1 MTERGLFIT
10 VEGCEGAGKTTALDY
25 LERALGAAGIRVL
38 RTREPGGTPLAE
50 RLRDVLLDPAG
61 EEVAPLAELLVIF
74 AARAQHLERC
84 IVPALESGQWVL
96 CDRFTDATYAYQ
108 GGGRRLGDGPV
119 AVLEEFVHDSLQP
132 DLTLLL
138 DLPVE
143 VGLDRV
149 RGRGALDRF
158 EREDIA
164 FFERVRRTYLKRAAQ
179 SSGRY
184 RVIDAGRPL
193 AEVQNGLDTLVSE
206 LAQVR
211 RPRAATRSTEGPA

>member
-10 VEGCEGAGKTTALDY
+10 VEGSEGAGKTTALDH
-25 LERALGAAGIRVL
+25 LEGRLDAAGIPVL

-50 RLRDVLLDPAG
+50 RLREALLDPAG
-61 EEVAPLAELLVIF
+61 EDVAPLAELLVIF
-74 AARAQHLERC
+74 AARAQHLEQR
-84 IVPALESGQWVL
+84 IVPALKSGCWVL

-108 GGGRRLGDGPV
+108 GAGRSLGDGPV
-119 AVLEEFVHDSLQP
+119 AILEALVHDELQP

-143 VGLDRV
+143 TGLERA

-158 EREDIA
+158 EQEDVA
-164 FFERVRRTYLKRAAQ
+164 FFERVRRAYLQRAAQ
-179 SSGRY
+179 GSGRY
-184 RVIDAGRPL
+184 RILDASRPQ
-193 AEVQNGLDTLVSE
+193 AEVERSLDALASE

-211 RPRAATRSTEGPA
+211 RLPLPSRSPDESP

>member
-10 VEGCEGAGKTTALDY
+10 VEGSEGAGKTTALDY
-25 LERALGAAGIRVL
+25 LERALDAAGIRVL

-50 RLRDVLLDPAG
+50 RLREVLLDPAG

-108 GGGRRLGDGPV
+108 GGGRCLGDGPV
-119 AVLEEFVHDSLQP
+119 AVLEELVQGELQP

-143 VGLDRV
+143 TGLIRA
-149 RGRGALDRF
+149 RGRGELDRF

-164 FFERVRRTYLKRAAQ
+164 FFERVRRTYLERAAQ
-179 SSGRY
+179 SSGRF
-184 RVIDAGRPL
+184 RVLDAARPQ
-193 AEVQNGLDTLVSE
+193 AEVQGCLDALVAE

-211 RPRAATRSTEGPA
+211 RPQVVSAATRGPA

>member
-10 VEGCEGAGKTTALDY
+10 VEGSEGAGKTTALDY
-25 LERALGAAGIRVL
+25 LERALDAAGIRVL

-50 RLRDVLLDPAG
+50 RLREVLLDPAG
-61 EEVAPLAELLVIF
+61 EDVAPLAELLVIF

-84 IVPALESGQWVL
+84 IV
-96 CDRFTDATYAYQ
+96 
-108 GGGRRLGDGPV
+108 GGGRCLGDGPV
-119 AVLEEFVHDSLQP
+119 AVLEELVQGELQP

-143 VGLDRV
+143 TGLIRA
-149 RGRGALDRF
+149 RGRGELDRF

-164 FFERVRRTYLKRAAQ
+164 FFERVRRTYLERAAQ
-179 SSGRY
+179 SSGRF
-184 RVIDAGRPL
+184 RVLDAARPQ
-193 AEVQNGLDTLVSE
+193 AEVQGCLDALVAE

-211 RPRAATRSTEGPA
+211 RPQVVSAATRGPA